1 MIRTCLLISVLSAF
15 ALGLPARAQ
24 RPQPLAKPEEL
35 GLLIP
40 RGRTANEVVGK
51 NVLVSVDQDD
61 NAPDGEKQE
70 PVVAKVYLEIGDR
83 YILMLPNGALR
94 SVPKRE
100 TIETDRPFKEADKDD
115 LAKEL
120 LRQFKGFKTRSTRHY
135 LCIYNTTDEFCE
147 HKTTIL
153 ETMYPSLVSYFKRQR
168 LSVEKP
174 DIPMVIVM
182 FRTKAEFERY
192 RQMPPG
198 SQMIAYYNSVS
209 NRVFLYQY
217 SELVK
222 DNPSIAI
229 KQSTS
234 TIAHEG
240 VHQILHNIGVQKRL
254 SNWPIWI
261 SEGMA
266 EYFSPTTTSSRSKW
280 AGVGKPNQL
289 RMRDLF
295 KHFNKT
301 RGLGNGNLVK
311 QLVIAEQLDAT
322 GYASAWALTHYL
334 ATKKKKELF
343 AYVRDVSETPPLEL
357 PQNEL
362 VRFIEH
368 FGDNFAGIERQMVKH
383 IRTLPYR
390 DPYVNQPYFLVTAK
404 AGSKKLATVTS
415 SLDHKSVRLKMVAK
429 LSPQQRAKLQF
440 FPVRTFPNRQSA
452 QQAMLLYTR

>member
-1 MIRTCLLISVLSAF
+1 MIRTCLLIAVFSSF
-15 ALGLPARAQ
+15 ASGIPVQAQ

-40 RGRTANEVVGK
+40 RGRTAHEVLGK
-51 NVLVSVDQDD
+51 NVLVSMDQDTNGSED
-61 NAPDGEKQE
+61 DKEE
-70 PVVAKVYLEIGDR
+70 PTVANVYLEVGDR
-83 YILMLPNGALR
+83 YILMMPDGALR
-94 SVPKRE
+94 SVAKRD
-100 TIETDRPFKEADKDD
+100 TIETDRPFKEIDKDD
-115 LAKEL
+115 LAKQL

-147 HKTTIL
+147 HKTAIL

-168 LSVEKP
+168 LPVEKP
-174 DIPMVIVM
+174 SIPMVIVM
-182 FRTKAEFERY
+182 FRTKAEFQRY
-192 RQMPPG
+192 RKMPET
-198 SQMIAYYNSVS
+198 MLAYYNAVS

-222 DNPSIAI
+222 DAPAIAI

-254 SNWPIWI
+254 SNWPIWL

-280 AGVGKPNQL
+280 AGVGKPNHL

-295 KHFNKT
+295 KHFNAT
-301 RGLGNGNLVK
+301 RGLGNGDLVK
-311 QLVIAEQLDAT
+311 QLVAADQLTAT

-334 ATKKKKELF
+334 ITKKKKELF
-343 AYVRDVSETPPLEL
+343 SYLRDVSETPQLEL
-357 PQNEL
+357 PQDEL

-368 FGDNFAGIERQMVKH
+368 FGSNFAGIEREMVRH
-383 IRTLPYR
+383 IQSLPYR
-390 DPYVNQPYFLVTAK
+390 DPVANQPYFLVTAK
-404 AGSKKLATVTS
+404 AGSRKLATVTS
-415 SLDHKSVRLKMVAK
+415 SLDHQSVRLKMVAK
-429 LSPQQRAKLQF
+429 LNPNQRAKVQF
-440 FPVRTFPNRQSA
+440 FPVRTFPNRQLA